1 VTSERRAEV
10 VDVRLADGRIGVLR
24 CPNFAGAL
32 LLKARAIQ
40 SVSRDQDREDLSDL
54 FSVEQL
60 RRSRAAYAL
69 LTTS

>member
-1 VTSERRAEV
+1 L
-10 VDVRLADGRIGVLR
+10 DD
-24 CPNFAGAL
+24 
-32 LLKARAIQ
+32 
-40 SVSRDQDREDLSDL
+40 EDLSDL